1 MEIIC
6 LMGKALTCR
15 YELEKQL
22 QNLGYHK
29 LIKYMISDENDLDSN
44 EDYRKLTFQE
54 YLTLK
59 NQSAVLKWIQY
70 DNVKYG
76 IPRPFGYLKYV
87 IVATPDIVEILKK
100 EYKNQVYQVYIDDNK
115 QSDNKQGNSE
125 QGSIE
130 NKQSDGDQGS
140 IDNSE
145 NKRISNSDTIQ
156 DKLRN
161 LRQVQEFIQSP
172 FQVKETDEDKARKQ
186 ADIVVEQDENPK
198 RLALKI
204 VYLLDK
210 LKKYNKNSQ
219 IDGN

>member
-15 YELEKQL
+15 QELEKQL

-29 LIKYMISDENDLDSN
+29 LIKYMISDEDDLDSN

-70 DNVKYG
+70 DNIKYG

-115 QSDNKQGNSE
+115 QSDSKQD
-125 QGSIE
+125 SIE
-130 NKQSDGDQGS
+130 
-140 IDNSE
+140 NSE

-198 RLALKI
+198 KLALKI
-204 VYLLDK
+204 IYLLDK

-219 IDGN
+219 VDGN

>member
-6 LMGKALTCR
+6 LMGKTLTCR
-15 YELEKQL
+15 QELEKQL

-29 LIKYMISDENDLDSN
+29 LIKYMISDEDDLDSN

-115 QSDNKQGNSE
+115 QSDSK

-130 NKQSDGDQGS
+130 N
-140 IDNSE
+140 SE
-145 NKRISNSDTIQ
+145 NKGISNSDTIQ

-198 RLALKI
+198 KLALKI

-219 IDGN
+219 VDGN

>member
-15 YELEKQL
+15 QELEKQL

-29 LIKYMISDENDLDSN
+29 LIKYMISDETDLDSN

-100 EYKNQVYQVYIDDNK
+100 EYKNQVYQVYIDNDK
-115 QSDNKQGNSE
+115 QSDSK

-130 NKQSDGDQGS
+130 NSESG
-140 IDNSE
+140 E
-145 NKRISNSDTIQ
+145 NKRVNNSDTIQ
-156 DKLRN
+156 GKLRN

-210 LKKYNKNSQ
+210 LKKYNKNSKA
-219 IDGN
+219 D

>member
-1 MEIIC
+1 M
-6 LMGKALTCR
+6 K
-15 YELEKQL
+15 
-22 QNLGYHK
+22 
-29 LIKYMISDENDLDSN
+29 MI
-44 EDYRKLTFQE
+44 QI
-54 YLTLK
+54 
-59 NQSAVLKWIQY
+59 AVLTWIQY

-100 EYKNQVYQVYIDDNK
+100 EYKNQVYQVYIDDDK
-115 QSDNKQGNSE
+115 QSASDSNSE
-125 QGSIE
+125 QG
-130 NKQSDGDQGS
+130 Q

-145 NKRISNSDTIQ
+145 SKRVSNSDTIQ

-219 IDGN
+219 VDGN

>member
-15 YELEKQL
+15 QELEKQL

-29 LIKYMISDENDLDSN
+29 LIKYMISDEDDLDSN

-115 QSDNKQGNSE
+115 QSDSDSE

-130 NKQSDGDQGS
+130 N
-140 IDNSE
+140 SE
-145 NKRISNSDTIQ
+145 NKRVNNSDTIQ

-219 IDGN
+219 AD

>member
-15 YELEKQL
+15 QELEKQL

-100 EYKNQVYQVYIDDNK
+100 EYKNQVYQVYIDDDK
-115 QSDNKQGNSE
+115 QSDSDSE
-125 QGSIE
+125 QGSTE
-130 NKQSDGDQGS
+130 NSQ
-140 IDNSE
+140 
-145 NKRISNSDTIQ
+145 NKRISNSDTIY
-156 DKLRN
+156 DKLKN
-161 LRQVQEFIQSP
+161 LRQVQEFVQSP

-198 RLALKI
+198 KLALKI
-204 VYLLDK
+204 IYLLDK

>member
-15 YELEKQL
+15 QELEKQL

-29 LIKYMISDENDLDSN
+29 LIKYMISDEDDLDSN

-115 QSDNKQGNSE
+115 QSDSE
-125 QGSIE
+125 QGLIE
-130 NKQSDGDQGS
+130 N
-140 IDNSE
+140 IE

-161 LRQVQEFIQSP
+161 LRQVQKFIQSP

-198 RLALKI
+198 KLALKI

>member
-6 LMGKALTCR
+6 LMGKALTR
-15 YELEKQL
+15 RWELEKQL

-29 LIKYMISDENDLDSN
+29 LIKYMISDEDDLDSN

-115 QSDNKQGNSE
+115 QSDSKQDDSE
-125 QGSIE
+125 QDSIE
-130 NKQSDGDQGS
+130 N
-140 IDNSE
+140 NE
-145 NKRISNSDTIQ
+145 NKKISNSDTIQ
-156 DKLRN
+156 GKLRN

-198 RLALKI
+198 KLALKI

-219 IDGN
+219 VDGN

>member
-6 LMGKALTCR
+6 LMGKTLTCR
-15 YELEKQL
+15 QELEKQL

-100 EYKNQVYQVYIDDNK
+100 EYKNQVYQVYIDDAK
-115 QSDNKQGNSE
+115 QSDSK

-130 NKQSDGDQGS
+130 
-140 IDNSE
+140 NSE
-145 NKRISNSDTIQ
+145 NKRINNSDTIQ

-186 ADIVVEQDENPK
+186 ADIVVEQDENSK
-198 RLALKI
+198 KLALKI

-219 IDGN
+219 VDGNG

>member
-15 YELEKQL
+15 QELEKQL

-29 LIKYMISDENDLDSN
+29 LIKYMISDETDLDSN

-100 EYKNQVYQVYIDDNK
+100 EYKNQVYQVYIDDDK
-115 QSDNKQGNSE
+115 QSNRDSK

-130 NKQSDGDQGS
+130 N
-140 IDNSE
+140 SE
-145 NKRISNSDTIQ
+145 SKRINNSNTIQ

-219 IDGN
+219 VDGN

>member
-15 YELEKQL
+15 QELEKQL

-29 LIKYMISDENDLDSN
+29 LIKYMISDEDDLDSN

-100 EYKNQVYQVYIDDNK
+100 EYKNQVYQVYIDDDK
-115 QSDNKQGNSE
+115 QSDSKQDDSE
-125 QGSIE
+125 WDSIE
-130 NKQSDGDQGS
+130 NSDD
-140 IDNSE
+140 
-145 NKRISNSDTIQ
+145 KRVNNSDTIQ
-156 DKLRN
+156 DKLKN

-210 LKKYNKNSQ
+210 LKKYNRNSQ

>member
-15 YELEKQL
+15 QELEKQL

-29 LIKYMISDENDLDSN
+29 LIKYMISDEDGLDSN

-100 EYKNQVYQVYIDDNK
+100 EYKNQVYQVYIDDDK
-115 QSDNKQGNSE
+115 QSDSNSE
-125 QGSIE
+125 QGSVE
-130 NKQSDGDQGS
+130 S
-140 IDNSE
+140 SE

-161 LRQVQEFIQSP
+161 LRQVQKFIQSP

-219 IDGN
+219 VDGN

>member
-15 YELEKQL
+15 QELEKQL

-29 LIKYMISDENDLDSN
+29 LIKYMISDEDDLDSN

-100 EYKNQVYQVYIDDNK
+100 EYKNQVYQVYIDDKK
-115 QSDNKQGNSE
+115 QSDSKQN
-125 QGSIE
+125 SIE
-130 NKQSDGDQGS
+130 
-140 IDNSE
+140 NSE

-156 DKLRN
+156 DKLKN
-161 LRQVQEFIQSP
+161 LRQVQKFIQSP
-172 FQVKETDEDKARKQ
+172 FQVKETDEDKAKKQ

-204 VYLLDK
+204 IYLLDK

>member
-15 YELEKQL
+15 QELEKQL

-29 LIKYMISDENDLDSN
+29 LIKYMISEEDDLDSN

-70 DNVKYG
+70 DNIKYG

-115 QSDNKQGNSE
+115 QSDSK

-130 NKQSDGDQGS
+130 
-140 IDNSE
+140 NSE
-145 NKRISNSDTIQ
+145 NKRINNSDTIQ

-161 LRQVQEFIQSP
+161 LRQVYKFIQSP

-198 RLALKI
+198 KLALKI
-204 VYLLDK
+204 IYLLVK

-219 IDGN
+219 VDGN

>member
-15 YELEKQL
+15 QELEKQL

-29 LIKYMISDENDLDSN
+29 LIKYMISDEDDLDSN

-70 DNVKYG
+70 DNIKYG

-87 IVATPDIVEILKK
+87 IVATPDIVEVLKK

-115 QSDNKQGNSE
+115 QSDSKQN
-125 QGSIE
+125 SIE
-130 NKQSDGDQGS
+130 
-140 IDNSE
+140 NSE

-198 RLALKI
+198 KLALKI

-210 LKKYNKNSQ
+210 LKKYNRNSQ
-219 IDGN
+219 VD

>member
-15 YELEKQL
+15 QELEKQL

-29 LIKYMISDENDLDSN
+29 LIKYMISDEDGLDSN

-100 EYKNQVYQVYIDDNK
+100 EYKNQVYQVYIDNDK
-115 QSDNKQGNSE
+115 QSNSDSE
-125 QGSIE
+125 QGSVE
-130 NKQSDGDQGS
+130 S
-140 IDNSE
+140 SE

-161 LRQVQEFIQSP
+161 LRQVQKFIQSP

-219 IDGN
+219 VD

>member
-15 YELEKQL
+15 QELEKQL

-29 LIKYMISDENDLDSN
+29 LIKYMISDETDLDSN

-100 EYKNQVYQVYIDDNK
+100 EYKNQVYQVYIDDDK
-115 QSDNKQGNSE
+115 QSDSE

-130 NKQSDGDQGS
+130 
-140 IDNSE
+140 NSE

-156 DKLRN
+156 GKLRN

-210 LKKYNKNSQ
+210 LKKYNRNSQ
-219 IDGN
+219 AD

>member
-15 YELEKQL
+15 QELEKQL

-29 LIKYMISDENDLDSN
+29 LIKYMISDEDDLDSN

-100 EYKNQVYQVYIDDNK
+100 EYKNQVYQVYIDDDK
-115 QSDNKQGNSE
+115 QSDSNSKQGST
-125 QGSIE
+125 E
-130 NKQSDGDQGS
+130 NNE
-140 IDNSE
+140 NSE
-145 NKRISNSDTIQ
+145 NKRIRNSDTIQ

-210 LKKYNKNSQ
+210 LKKYNKNSKA
-219 IDGN
+219 D

>member
-6 LMGKALTCR
+6 LMGKTLTCR
-15 YELEKQL
+15 QELEKQL

-100 EYKNQVYQVYIDDNK
+100 EYKNQVYQVYIDDDK
-115 QSDNKQGNSE
+115 QSDSK

-130 NKQSDGDQGS
+130 N
-140 IDNSE
+140 SE
-145 NKRISNSDTIQ
+145 NKRTSNSDTIQ

-198 RLALKI
+198 KLALKI

-219 IDGN
+219 VDGN

>member
-15 YELEKQL
+15 QELEKQL

-29 LIKYMISDENDLDSN
+29 LIKYMISDEDDLDSN

-70 DNVKYG
+70 DNIKYG

-87 IVATPDIVEILKK
+87 IIATPDIVEILKK

-115 QSDNKQGNSE
+115 QSDSK

-130 NKQSDGDQGS
+130 
-140 IDNSE
+140 NSE
-145 NKRISNSDTIQ
+145 NKRINNSDTIQ

-198 RLALKI
+198 KLALKI
-204 VYLLDK
+204 IYLLDK

-219 IDGN
+219 VDGN

>member
-15 YELEKQL
+15 QELEKQL

-29 LIKYMISDENDLDSN
+29 LIKYMISDEDDLDSN

-100 EYKNQVYQVYIDDNK
+100 EYKNQVYQVYIDNDK
-115 QSDNKQGNSE
+115 QSDNDSE
-125 QGSIE
+125 QGSI
-130 NKQSDGDQGS
+130 Q
-140 IDNSE
+140 NSE
-145 NKRISNSDTIQ
+145 NKRISNSNTIQ

-172 FQVKETDEDKARKQ
+172 FQVRETDEDKARKQ
-186 ADIVVEQDENPK
+186 ADIVVEQDKNPK

-219 IDGN
+219 VDGN

>member
-6 LMGKALTCR
+6 LMGKTLTCR
-15 YELEKQL
+15 QELEKQL

-29 LIKYMISDENDLDSN
+29 LIKYMISDEDDLDSN

-70 DNVKYG
+70 DNIKYG

-115 QSDNKQGNSE
+115 QSDSK

-130 NKQSDGDQGS
+130 
-140 IDNSE
+140 NSE
-145 NKRISNSDTIQ
+145 NKRINNSDTIQ

-198 RLALKI
+198 KLALKI
-204 VYLLDK
+204 IYLLDK

-219 IDGN
+219 VDGN

>member
-15 YELEKQL
+15 QELEKQL

-29 LIKYMISDENDLDSN
+29 LIKYMISDETDLDSN

-100 EYKNQVYQVYIDDNK
+100 EYKNQVYQVYIDNDK
-115 QSDNKQGNSE
+115 QSDS
-125 QGSIE
+125 
-130 NKQSDGDQGS
+130 KQSDSKQSDS
-140 IDNSE
+140 EWNSLENSE
-145 NKRISNSDTIQ
+145 NKRINNSDTIQ

-172 FQVKETDEDKARKQ
+172 FQVKETDGDKAKKQ
-186 ADIVVEQDENPK
+186 ADIVVEQDKNPK

-219 IDGN
+219 VDGN

>member
-15 YELEKQL
+15 QELEKQL

-29 LIKYMISDENDLDSN
+29 LIKYMISDEDDLDSS

-115 QSDNKQGNSE
+115 QSDSKQD
-125 QGSIE
+125 SIE
-130 NKQSDGDQGS
+130 
-140 IDNSE
+140 NSE
-145 NKRISNSDTIQ
+145 NKGISNSDTVQ

-219 IDGN
+219 VDGN

>member
-6 LMGKALTCR
+6 LMGKALTCKQ
-15 YELEKQL
+15 ELEKQL

-29 LIKYMISDENDLDSN
+29 LIKYMISDEDGLDSN

-115 QSDNKQGNSE
+115 QSDSNSKQ
-125 QGSIE
+125 
-130 NKQSDGDQGS
+130 DL

-145 NKRISNSDTIQ
+145 NKRVSNSDTIQ

-172 FQVKETDEDKARKQ
+172 FQVKETDEDKAKKQ

-210 LKKYNKNSQ
+210 LKKYNRNSQ
-219 IDGN
+219 ID

>member
-15 YELEKQL
+15 QELEKQL

-100 EYKNQVYQVYIDDNK
+100 EYKNQVYQVYIDNDK
-115 QSDNKQGNSE
+115 QSDSKQGST
-125 QGSIE
+125 E
-130 NKQSDGDQGS
+130 NNE
-140 IDNSE
+140 NSE
-145 NKRISNSDTIQ
+145 NKRIRNSDTIQ

-210 LKKYNKNSQ
+210 LKKYNKNSKA
-219 IDGN
+219 D

>member
-15 YELEKQL
+15 QELENQL

-29 LIKYMISDENDLDSN
+29 LIKYMISDEDDLDSN

-100 EYKNQVYQVYIDDNK
+100 EYKNQVYQVYIDNDK
-115 QSDNKQGNSE
+115 QSDSNSKQD
-125 QGSIE
+125 SIE
-130 NKQSDGDQGS
+130 NSETS
-140 IDNSE
+140 ENSE
-145 NKRISNSDTIQ
+145 NKRVNNSDTIQ

-198 RLALKI
+198 KLALKI
-204 VYLLDK
+204 IYLLDK

>member
-1 MEIIC
+1 
-6 LMGKALTCR
+6 
-15 YELEKQL
+15 
-22 QNLGYHK
+22 
-29 LIKYMISDENDLDSN
+29 MISDEDDLDSN

-115 QSDNKQGNSE
+115 QSNSNSDSE

-130 NKQSDGDQGS
+130 N
-140 IDNSE
+140 SE
-145 NKRISNSDTIQ
+145 SKRTSNSDTMQ

-172 FQVKETDEDKARKQ
+172 FQVKETDEDKAKKQ
-186 ADIVVEQDENPK
+186 ADIVVEQDENTK
-198 RLALKI
+198 KLALKI

>member
-15 YELEKQL
+15 QELEKQL

-29 LIKYMISDENDLDSN
+29 LIKYMISDEDDLDSN

-70 DNVKYG
+70 DNIKYG

-115 QSDNKQGNSE
+115 QSDSK

-130 NKQSDGDQGS
+130 N
-140 IDNSE
+140 SE
-145 NKRISNSDTIQ
+145 HKRINNSDTIQ

-172 FQVKETDEDKARKQ
+172 FQVKETDEDKARKR
-186 ADIVVEQDENPK
+186 ADIVVEQDGNPK
-198 RLALKI
+198 KLALKI
-204 VYLLDK
+204 IYLLDK

-219 IDGN
+219 VDGN

>member
-15 YELEKQL
+15 QELEKQL

-29 LIKYMISDENDLDSN
+29 LIKYMISDEDDLDSN

-70 DNVKYG
+70 DNIKYG

-115 QSDNKQGNSE
+115 QSDSK

-130 NKQSDGDQGS
+130 
-140 IDNSE
+140 NSE
-145 NKRISNSDTIQ
+145 NKRINNSDTIQ

-198 RLALKI
+198 KLALKI
-204 VYLLDK
+204 IYLLDK

-219 IDGN
+219 VDGN

>member
-15 YELEKQL
+15 QELEKQL

-44 EDYRKLTFQE
+44 GDYRKLTFQE

-59 NQSAVLKWIQY
+59 NQSAVLKWVQY

-115 QSDNKQGNSE
+115 QSDSK

-130 NKQSDGDQGS
+130 NSENS
-140 IDNSE
+140 ESSE

-219 IDGN
+219 VDGN

>member
-15 YELEKQL
+15 QELEKQL

-29 LIKYMISDENDLDSN
+29 LIKYMISDETDLDSN

-100 EYKNQVYQVYIDDNK
+100 EYKNQVYQVYIDDDK
-115 QSDNKQGNSE
+115 QSDSE

-130 NKQSDGDQGS
+130 NSS
-140 IDNSE
+140 IENSE

-210 LKKYNKNSQ
+210 LKKYNRNSQ

>member
-15 YELEKQL
+15 QELEKQL

-29 LIKYMISDENDLDSN
+29 LIKYMISDETDLDSN

-100 EYKNQVYQVYIDDNK
+100 EYKNQVYQVYIDNDK
-115 QSDNKQGNSE
+115 QSDSE

-130 NKQSDGDQGS
+130 
-140 IDNSE
+140 NSE

-172 FQVKETDEDKARKQ
+172 FQVKGTDEDKARKQ

-219 IDGN
+219 IDGT

>member
-6 LMGKALTCR
+6 LMGKTLTCR
-15 YELEKQL
+15 QELEKQL

-100 EYKNQVYQVYIDDNK
+100 EYKNQVYQVYIDDDK
-115 QSDNKQGNSE
+115 QSDSR

-130 NKQSDGDQGS
+130 N
-140 IDNSE
+140 SE
-145 NKRISNSDTIQ
+145 NKRTSNSDTIQ

-161 LRQVQEFIQSP
+161 LRQVQGFIQSP

-198 RLALKI
+198 KLALKI

-219 IDGN
+219 VDGN

>member
-15 YELEKQL
+15 QELEKQL

-29 LIKYMISDENDLDSN
+29 LIKYMISDEDDLDSN

-70 DNVKYG
+70 DNIKYG

-115 QSDNKQGNSE
+115 QSDSKQD
-125 QGSIE
+125 SIE
-130 NKQSDGDQGS
+130 
-140 IDNSE
+140 NSE

-156 DKLRN
+156 GKLRN

-219 IDGN
+219 VDGN

>member
-15 YELEKQL
+15 QELEKQL

-29 LIKYMISDENDLDSN
+29 LIKYMISDETDLDSN

-115 QSDNKQGNSE
+115 QSDNDSK

-130 NKQSDGDQGS
+130 N
-140 IDNSE
+140 SE
-145 NKRISNSDTIQ
+145 NKGISNSDTIQ

-198 RLALKI
+198 KLALKI

-219 IDGN
+219 VDGN

>member
-15 YELEKQL
+15 QELEKQL

-100 EYKNQVYQVYIDDNK
+100 EYKNQVYQVYIDNDK
-115 QSDNKQGNSE
+115 QSDSKQGST
-125 QGSIE
+125 E
-130 NKQSDGDQGS
+130 NNE
-140 IDNSE
+140 NSE
-145 NKRISNSDTIQ
+145 NKRIRNSDTIQ

-198 RLALKI
+198 RLVLKI

-210 LKKYNKNSQ
+210 LKKYNKNSKA
-219 IDGN
+219 D

>member
-1 MEIIC
+1 M
-6 LMGKALTCR
+6 ALTCR
-15 YELEKQL
+15 QELEKQL

-29 LIKYMISDENDLDSN
+29 LIKYMISDEDDLDSN

-87 IVATPDIVEILKK
+87 IVATPDIVEMLKK

-115 QSDNKQGNSE
+115 QSNSKQG
-125 QGSIE
+125 QIE
-130 NKQSDGDQGS
+130 
-140 IDNSE
+140 NSE

>member
-15 YELEKQL
+15 QELEKQL

-29 LIKYMISDENDLDSN
+29 LIKYMISDEDDLDSN

-59 NQSAVLKWIQY
+59 NQSAVLKWVQY
-70 DNVKYG
+70 DNIKYG

-100 EYKNQVYQVYIDDNK
+100 EYKNQVYQVYIDNDK
-115 QSDNKQGNSE
+115 QSDSNSNSE

-130 NKQSDGDQGS
+130 S
-140 IDNSE
+140 SE

-198 RLALKI
+198 KLALKI

-219 IDGN
+219 VD

>member
-15 YELEKQL
+15 QELEKQL

-29 LIKYMISDENDLDSN
+29 LIKYMISDETDLDSN

-100 EYKNQVYQVYIDDNK
+100 EYKNQVYQVYIDNDK
-115 QSDNKQGNSE
+115 QSDSKQGDSKWGDSE
-125 QGSIE
+125 WGDSEWDSIE
-130 NKQSDGDQGS
+130 
-140 IDNSE
+140 NSE

-210 LKKYNKNSQ
+210 LKKYNRNSQ